1 MADENLRDLNA
12 FVAVAAEGSFTRAA
26 ARLGVSQSAL
36 SQTVRNLEE
45 RLGIRLL
52 NRTTR
57 SVSPTEAGDRLLAQ
71 VTPALAQITAG
82 LDQVLN
88 MRDDPS
94 GSLRLSADEFAIENF
109 LWPKLE
115 PFLTRYPEIS
125 IELVTDY
132 ARSDIVGER
141 FDAGVRRGNL
151 VAKDMVSMR
160 IGPDIPMAVV
170 AAPATLTDRTQPR
183 TPQDLAEHNCINL
196 RLPTHGELFSWTFTS
211 DGQDQRVKTTG
222 RLVFTTLHQ
231 VRAACLAGFGLAYL
245 PRAYVASELKEGRLS
260 EVLSDWQKT
269 FEGYHLY
276 YSNRRR
282 HAPALAAL
290 IKALRFRDPAS

>member
-1 MADENLRDLNA
+1 MADENLRDLHA
-12 FVAVAAEGSFTRAA
+12 FVAVAEDGSFTRAA

-57 SVSPTEAGDRLLAQ
+57 SVSPTDAGERLLAR
-71 VTPALAQITAG
+71 VSPALAQIADG
-82 LDQVLN
+82 LDQIGRL
-88 MRDDPS
+88 RERPS
-94 GSLRLSADEFAIENF
+94 GTLRLSADEFAIENV
-109 LWPKLE
+109 LWPKLQT
-115 PFLTRYPEIS
+115 FLADYPEINL
-125 IELVTDY
+125 ELVTDY
-132 ARSDIVGER
+132 GRSDIVQGR

-151 VAKDMVSMR
+151 VSRDMIALR

-170 AAPATLTDRTQPR
+170 AKPSCFETRPAPERPEV
-183 TPQDLAEHNCINL
+183 LAEHDCINL
-196 RLPTHGELFSWTFTS
+196 RLPTHGELFNWTFTKNGR
-211 DGQDQRVKTTG
+211 DMRVATTG
-222 RLVFTTLHQ
+222 RLVFTTLPQ

-245 PRAYVASELKEGRLS
+245 PRAYVSSKLKAGTLV
-260 EVLSDWQKT
+260 EVLSGWRKT

-276 YSNRRR
+276 YASRRD

-290 IKALRFRDPAS
+290 IETLRFRL